1 MTVGIFAPYGTFSQ
15 ESGLLVL
22 LSRYLHAFGGKKVE
36 SLICNGAFSVCD
48 RDEEWNWSRKVN
60 SCAECIFEQRSLA
73 TWAGIK
79 TKDLTQF
86 LKPDDIR
93 ETESLKEHLEI
104 TDNIR
109 GSFARRF
116 SSFDPNHVSHVQ
128 LAKRLLVS
136 SARMKE
142 AISAYL
148 SSNTFECICLSGAGD
163 YLTQTAR
170 EVATE
175 MNIPCATFMWS
186 LEERG
191 IRIYHPKKK
200 AYLSCALV
208 IPDAR
213 ALRTDLNS
221 WSPEVIGIL
230 KEITEFLDLTS
241 Y

>member
-48 RDEEWNWSRKVN
+48 RDEESSWSRKVN
-60 SCAECIFEQRSLA
+60 SCAECIFEQRSLGH
-73 TWAGIK
+73 WAGIK

-93 ETESLKEHLEI
+93 NTESMSDSVEI
-104 TDNIR
+104 TDSIK
-109 GSFARRF
+109 GSFNRRYA
-116 SSFDPNHVSHVQ
+116 SFDPNHVSHIQ
-128 LAKRLLVS
+128 LAKRLSVS
-136 SARMKE
+136 SARMRE
-142 AISAYL
+142 AITNYL
-148 SSNTFECICLSGAGD
+148 QSNSFECLCLSGAGD

-175 MNIPCATFMWS
+175 MKIPCATFMWS

-191 IRIYHPKKK
+191 IRIYHPHKK

-213 ALRTDLNS
+213 ALRTDLSS
-221 WSPEVIGIL
+221 WSPEVVAIL
-230 KEITEFLDLTS
+230 KEITEFLDLTAR
-241 Y
+241 